1 MSGLPR
7 ILIAAAAVVI
17 LCLGFGWGFCRWWG
31 LDDGKVRDILM
42 IYGGAAVLA
51 LGLFLAGQFLSLR
64 SLGYFVTMGG
74 IVFLAV
80 DVVVWARF
88 GIMPGN
94 KMLRNGFIPA
104 GLMGVFAGALYARI
118 ALAPASAPRDFRH

>member
-7 ILIAAAAVVI
+7 VLIAAAVVI
-17 LCLGFGWGFCRWWG
+17 ILSLGFGWGFCRWWG
-31 LDDGKVRDILM
+31 LDGEELRDILM
-42 IYGGAAVLA
+42 IYGGAAALA
-51 LGLFLAGQFLSLR
+51 LCLFLAGQSR

-80 DVVVWARF
+80 DVAVWLIF

-104 GLMGVFAGALYARI
+104 GLMGVFAGALYAKI
-118 ALAPASAPRDFRH
+118 AIAPPNPPRDFLH